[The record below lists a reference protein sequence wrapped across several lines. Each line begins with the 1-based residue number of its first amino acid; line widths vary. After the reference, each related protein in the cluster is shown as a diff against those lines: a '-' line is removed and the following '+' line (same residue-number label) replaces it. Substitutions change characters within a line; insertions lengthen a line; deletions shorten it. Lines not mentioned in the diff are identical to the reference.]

1 MQKFNIKTAML
12 ERPKAKKKDIT
23 AMDPADLRKLVFEVA
38 KLAEDKKAIDTE
50 ILDITQVADIA
61 DYVIITSASSPAQL
75 KAISRYI
82 EETLSEREMEPT
94 HKEGKYGT
102 KWYLLDYLDFV
113 VHIIDESA
121 REFYNLEE
129 LWKEAVF
136 IPRDEWS

>member
-1 MQKFNIKTAML
+1 MQKPNLKSVML
-12 ERPKAKKKDIT
+12 ERPQAKKK
-23 AMDPADLRKLVFEVA
+23 ANADKDAVALRQLVFSIA
-38 KLAEDKKAIDTE
+38 NLAEDKKAIDTE
-50 ILDITQVADIA
+50 VLDITKVADIA
-61 DYVIITSASSPAQL
+61 DYIIIASASNPAQL
-75 KAISRYI
+75 KAISRHI
-82 EETLSEREMEPT
+82 EETLSEQGMEPT

-129 LWKEAVF
+129 LWHEAVF